1 MTAIQPGQNYSA
13 EAAADFTGKRY
24 TVVKL
29 DADGKVVQATA
40 ATDAMLGVIDNEP
53 KAGRTADVVLVNGS
67 GSFKVK
73 TGANIT
79 KDALITTNGA
89 GLAISTTTTG
99 NRVIGRAVRTTTSGE
114 VAEYFKFNEKI

>member
-29 DADGKVVQATA
+29 DNDGKVVQATA
-40 ATDAMLGVIDNEP
+40 ATDAILGVIDNEP

-99 NRVIGRAVRTTTSGE
+99 NRVIRPSSKYNDIWRGGRVLQ
-114 VAEYFKFNEKI
+114 I